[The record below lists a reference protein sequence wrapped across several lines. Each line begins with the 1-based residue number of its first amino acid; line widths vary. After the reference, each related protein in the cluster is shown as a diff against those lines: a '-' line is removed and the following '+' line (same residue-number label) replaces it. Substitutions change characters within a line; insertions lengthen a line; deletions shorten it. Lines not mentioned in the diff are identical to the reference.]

1 MTASV
6 SMGGTSRRALLVPT
20 TAVRQSAVGTYVW
33 RVRQGAP
40 ERVPVVLGARQPDV
54 TEVKSGL
61 SPRDTVL
68 TGGFP
73 DTR

>member
-1 MTASV
+1 V
-6 SMGGTSRRALLVPT
+6 SIGGVSRRALLVPT

-33 RVRQGAP
+33 RLKLGVP

-61 SPRDTVL
+61 SARDSVL

-73 DTR
+73 DAR